1 MLDLI
6 PSVLQISEQIGACL
20 MCTQAGKQLGE
31 KLGDGIK
38 CSSDR
43 ELTEMIV
50 ETQGGDVRI
59 N

>member
-1 MLDLI
+1 
-6 PSVLQISEQIGACL
+6 

-31 KLGDGIK
+31 RLGDGIK

-50 ETQGGDVRI
+50 ERQGGDVRI